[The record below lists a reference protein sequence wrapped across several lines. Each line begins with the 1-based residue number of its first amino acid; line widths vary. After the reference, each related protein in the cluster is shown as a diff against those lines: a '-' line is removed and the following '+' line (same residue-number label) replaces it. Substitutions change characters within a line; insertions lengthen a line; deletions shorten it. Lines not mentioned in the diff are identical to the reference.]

1 MIANRVAM
9 GNRLAELGKADEK
22 IVIVESDI
30 AGSVNF
36 GPFIEAFPE
45 RHFDCGIA
53 EQNMVGVA
61 AGLASCGYIPF
72 VASFAVFASMRALDQ
87 VRNALCYNN
96 FKVVV
101 IGSHAGLETG
111 PDGATHQAIEDV
123 AIMRAVPNIKVLVP
137 STPNMTM
144 ALTTASAYCDGPVYL
159 RLGRDKVPE
168 FYDEKE
174 AFPIG
179 GSKTLREGTD
189 VTLIA
194 NGTMVSVSLQAAE
207 ELEKKGIS
215 ARVIDM
221 YSIKPLDTAAI
232 LKAAQ
237 ETRGIVTVEDHNI
250 IGGLGGAVCETVAE
264 AGLPCQVHRIGVQD
278 KLGKS
283 GKSSD
288 LFEMYGLTSGHV
300 VSAAEKLLAK

>member
-61 AGLASCGYIPF
+61 AGMASCGYIPF

-87 VRNALCYNN
+87 VRNALCYNH

-101 IGSHAGLETG
+101 VGSHAGLETG
-111 PDGATHQAIEDV
+111 PDGATHQAVEDV
-123 AIMRAVPNIKVLVP
+123 AIMRAVPNITVLVP

-144 ALTTASAYCDGPVYL
+144 ALTTASAYCEGPVYL

-174 AFPIG
+174 EFPIG
-179 GSKTLREGTD
+179 KSKTLKEGSDIT
-189 VTLIA
+189 IMA
-194 NGTMVSVSLQAAE
+194 NGTMVSVSLKAAE
-207 ELEKKGIS
+207 ELEKQGVS
-215 ARVIDM
+215 ARVVDM
-221 YSIKPLDTAAI
+221 YSIKPFDAEAV
-232 LKAAQ
+232 LKAAN
-237 ETRGIVTVEDHNI
+237 ETKGIITVEDHSI

-264 AGLPCQVHRIGVQD
+264 NGLACKVRRIGVQD

-283 GKSSD
+283 GASAD
-288 LFEMYGLTSGHV
+288 LFKMYGLTSENV
-300 VSAAEKLLAK
+300 AQAAKELLGK